1 VYNSEIK
8 HFIRYGPN
16 QNSGSGMNEIIIV
29 DAEGNIDESTPMQWS
44 YDKITSAAAYRIDDK
59 PITIDGGHFTTYYNN
74 APSEYTYLD
83 RNIQITRSNVTV
95 KNIVHTNTGFGPTGA
110 PMSGFT
116 STELSHNVEF
126 YNIEFNNPKAY
137 STIGSAGTDVGMGSY
152 EIHANASNNVRWIK
166 CSQSN
171 FRNENGEVIGQG
183 MMGTNYCKNLYFADS
198 VVCSFDAHCGTY
210 NATLLNSEFEH
221 INFIGEGLIYLEN
234 VTIHVDPKSYMIN
247 LRDDYGSTWQGDL
260 VMKDCHIEFTK
271 NKTDISLINVTFFN
285 HDFGYQTYLPEN
297 IYIDGLTM
305 SKYDGVNLHLY
316 KKLEDFDVDIGDPEI
331 IYPAAITGEIGP
343 ILNPYEPTKLIDIKN
358 APGINWIFPNT
369 PQFKDMQ
376 VIIDGKHKNWRA

>member
-1 VYNSEIK
+1 
-8 HFIRYGPN
+8 
-16 QNSGSGMNEIIIV
+16 
-29 DAEGNIDESTPMQWS
+29 
-44 YDKITSAAAYRIDDK
+44 
-59 PITIDGGHFTTYYNN
+59 
-74 APSEYTYLD
+74 
-83 RNIQITRSNVTV
+83 
-95 KNIVHTNTGFGPTGA
+95 
-110 PMSGFT
+110 
-116 STELSHNVEF
+116 
-126 YNIEFNNPKAY
+126 
-137 STIGSAGTDVGMGSY
+137 
-152 EIHANASNNVRWIK
+152 
-166 CSQSN
+166 
-171 FRNENGEVIGQG
+171 
-183 MMGTNYCKNLYFADS
+183 
-198 VVCSFDAHCGTY
+198 
-210 NATLLNSEFEH
+210 
-221 INFIGEGLIYLEN
+221 
-234 VTIHVDPKSYMIN
+234 MIN

-376 VIIDGKHKNWRA
+376 VIIDGKHKNWQA